1 MLPRNDNSLME
12 RIEQTIL
19 RNLVFNEEYSRKV
32 IPFIQPNYF
41 DQKTERL
48 IFEEIVQFIVKYGSS
63 ITIEAL
69 NIEMENRTDL
79 NETEIKEI
87 REINSSLN
95 NSPIDNRWLLD
106 TTEKWCR
113 DRAIYLALM
122 ESIHIAD
129 GKDDKKN
136 RDAIPSI
143 LSDALAVSFDNNIGH
158 DYLNNYEERY
168 EYYHRKEDKI
178 EFDLEYFNKI
188 TKGGLPN
195 KTLNIA
201 LAGCVHPETRVKI
214 RFRKIMWIEKE
225 TSIGEIKTLLDNGY
239 EVEVDSPDGYVPVNF
254 FINKGMYEEYEL
266 LMMGGN
272 KVSCNES
279 HLFETTEGWISAKE
293 MEQSNLIYKLITNE
307 GIKIGRVY
315 KNNKQIP
322 IVDINVNHPNHR
334 YYTNGVSS
342 HNTGVGKSLF
352 MCHFAA
358 SVLLQGRNVLYIT
371 MEMAEEK
378 IAERIDA
385 NLLNVPIQ
393 QLSELPRSTFETKV
407 TNLAKKTE
415 GTLIIKEYP
424 TASAHSG
431 HFKALLNELSLKKS
445 FRPDIIFIDYL
456 NICAS
461 SRYKGNSN
469 INSYTFVKA
478 IAEELRGL
486 AVEFN
491 VPIVSATQTTR
502 SGFGSSDVEL
512 TDTSES
518 FGLPATADLMFALI
532 STEELEGMGQIM
544 VKQLKNR
551 YNDPTIYKRFIVGID
566 RAKMRLYDCEQTAQ
580 KDILDSGQEEEY
592 DYEEKKPK
600 KSFEGFKF

>member
-1 MLPRNDNSLME
+1 ME
-12 RIEQTIL
+12 RIETTIL
-19 RNLVFNEEYSRKV
+19 RNLVFDEDYARKV
-32 IPFIQPNYF
+32 IPFIQPDF
-41 DQKTERL
+41 FEVSTEKT
-48 IFEEIVQFIVKYGSS
+48 IFQEIVHFIVKYNSN
-63 ITIEAL
+63 ITLEAL
-69 NIEMENRTDL
+69 QIEIENRTDL
-79 NETEIKEI
+79 TEEEIKQS
-87 REINSSLN
+87 REIVISLHSSLV
-95 NSPIDNRWLLD
+95 DAQWLLD

-129 GKDDKKN
+129 GDDEKKN

-143 LSDALAVSFDNNIGH
+143 LSEALAVSFDNHIGH
-158 DYLNNYEERY
+158 DYLQDYEERY
-168 EYYHRKEDKI
+168 ESYHRKENKI

-201 LAGCVHPETRVKI
+201 LAG
-214 RFRKIMWIEKE
+214 
-225 TSIGEIKTLLDNGY
+225 
-239 EVEVDSPDGYVPVNF
+239 
-254 FINKGMYEEYEL
+254 
-266 LMMGGN
+266 
-272 KVSCNES
+272 
-279 HLFETTEGWISAKE
+279 
-293 MEQSNLIYKLITNE
+293 
-307 GIKIGRVY
+307 
-315 KNNKQIP
+315 
-322 IVDINVNHPNHR
+322 
-334 YYTNGVSS
+334 
-342 HNTGVGKSLF
+342 TGVGKSLF
-352 MCHFAA
+352 MCHVAS

-393 QLSELPRSTFETKV
+393 DLTDLPRSSFENKV
-407 TNLAKKTE
+407 TKLAEKTQ
-415 GTLIIKEYP
+415 GSLIIKEYP

-431 HFKALLNELSLKKS
+431 HFKALLNELALKKS

-461 SRYKGNSN
+461 SRYKSGVSV
-469 INSYTFVKA
+469 NSYSYIKA

-486 AVEFN
+486 AVEAN

-502 SGFGSSDVEL
+502 SGYGSSDVDL

-518 FGLPATADLMFALI
+518 FGLPATADLMLALI
-532 STEELEGMGQIM
+532 STEELEELGQIM

-551 YNDPTIYKRFIVGID
+551 YNDPTINKRFVVGID

-580 KDILDSGQEEEY
+580 DDIVDSGQEEEY
-592 DYEEKKPK
+592 TYEEAKPK